1 MRVGSQVARTG
12 IREVAR
18 RAGVS
23 VGTVSNVLN
32 RPDLVAAST
41 RDRVRS
47 AITDLGFVRNETARM
62 LRQGPSARIGAPRAL
77 GMVVENVTNPYFTDV
92 GRGAEAAMNAAG
104 VDAIWCTSDSSAA
117 KEQRCLDFL
126 AEQRAAGV
134 LLMPVDDDPAPLARL
149 REQGMA
155 AVLVDRDIPGFCSVR
170 VDHVLGGALAVS
182 YLLGRGHQRIAL
194 VTGGPEPEP
203 CRDRRLGAEQAMRRA
218 ASGELLIVS
227 RPDLTIAE
235 GGKAAQRLLRRT
247 ELPSAVFC
255 ANDLL
260 AIGLVN
266 ELLRAGVKVPPQI
279 AATRYDDIHLPAT
292 PP

>member
-32 RPDLVAAST
+32 RPDLVAEAT

-104 VDAIWCTSDSSAA
+104 VDAIWCTSDGSAA
-117 KEQRCLDFL
+117 KERRCPGFPPAQRGARGPPGAGRHDS
-126 AEQRAAGV
+126 APPAPPPAAGR
-134 LLMPVDDDPAPLARL
+134 PAGPAR
-149 REQGMA
+149 R
-155 AVLVDRDIPGFCSVR
+155 RHPG
-170 VDHVLGGALAVS
+170 VS
-182 YLLGRGHQRIAL
+182 
-194 VTGGPEPEP
+194 
-203 CRDRRLGAEQAMRRA
+203 
-218 ASGELLIVS
+218 
-227 RPDLTIAE
+227 
-235 GGKAAQRLLRRT
+235 
-247 ELPSAVFC
+247 
-255 ANDLL
+255 
-260 AIGLVN
+260 
-266 ELLRAGVKVPPQI
+266 
-279 AATRYDDIHLPAT
+279 
-292 PP
+292 

>member
-32 RPDLVAAST
+32 RPDLVAEAT

-47 AITDLGFVRNETARM
+47 AITELGFVRNETARM
-62 LRQGPSARIGAPRAL
+62 LRQGPSARIGAL

-155 AVLVDRDIPGFCSVR
+155 AVLVRRGIPGFCSVR